1 MKKKLIKA
9 GAVVMIM
16 AVLSSMLSMTSSA
29 YIAFNSYNYNYYG
42 EAVETP
48 SGYSPEKVL
57 YGADFGI
64 DELTNAADIYVSPQK
79 EIYILDY
86 YGSDNEVR
94 IHILDENFNLITTL
108 STLQANGHDY
118 KMNLAESVVV
128 DQYGY
133 IYVCDT
139 GNRQV
144 LKLDKDKSG
153 KIIQTIGAPDSDLFS
168 GDFKPSKLAI
178 AKNMSLYVISR
189 GCLDGIM
196 EFDSNGKFLRY
207 FGAPDVQ
214 LTLAQLMDLAWRKVY
229 RALLGKHV
237 DSAFITYVPTEF
249 ENLVVDDYGFVYS
262 VIAASGTENTDQ
274 LVKMNFLG
282 NNILDPTAKSTQKV
296 NSTLSRTY
304 GDLVRRV
311 TSGQGNIFKDVAV
324 DEDGFI
330 TMLDTNLRKVFEY
343 DSEGNMTFVYGAKGS
358 QQGLFES
365 PCAIA
370 KLGKKTLVLDSYYGS
385 ITVFDLTDYGETL
398 HQGIVLY
405 DQGLYTDAEI
415 YWDAVLK
422 SNANCELAH
431 IGLGKV
437 YYQYGRY
444 EEALDHFKVA
454 NDRKNYQDAFSL
466 YRESVI
472 SDHFNLVMT
481 LLLLLILLLI
491 LWRIFGKS
499 IKAAIR
505 EKRQGGGD
513 HDDSEGLE

>member
-1 MKKKLIKA
+1 MYKRQ
-9 GAVVMIM
+9 
-16 AVLSSMLSMTSSA
+16 
-29 YIAFNSYNYNYYG
+29 
-42 EAVETP
+42 
-48 SGYSPEKVL
+48 VL

-229 RALLGKHV
+229 RCV
-237 DSAFITYVPTEF
+237 
-249 ENLVVDDYGFVYS
+249 
-262 VIAASGTENTDQ
+262 
-274 LVKMNFLG
+274 
-282 NNILDPTAKSTQKV
+282 
-296 NSTLSRTY
+296 
-304 GDLVRRV
+304 
-311 TSGQGNIFKDVAV
+311 
-324 DEDGFI
+324 
-330 TMLDTNLRKVFEY
+330 
-343 DSEGNMTFVYGAKGS
+343 
-358 QQGLFES
+358 
-365 PCAIA
+365 
-370 KLGKKTLVLDSYYGS
+370 
-385 ITVFDLTDYGETL
+385 
-398 HQGIVLY
+398 
-405 DQGLYTDAEI
+405 
-415 YWDAVLK
+415 
-422 SNANCELAH
+422 
-431 IGLGKV
+431 
-437 YYQYGRY
+437 
-444 EEALDHFKVA
+444 
-454 NDRKNYQDAFSL
+454 
-466 YRESVI
+466 
-472 SDHFNLVMT
+472 
-481 LLLLLILLLI
+481 
-491 LWRIFGKS
+491 
-499 IKAAIR
+499 
-505 EKRQGGGD
+505 
-513 HDDSEGLE
+513 